1 MWYLI
6 SSPKMKFLMFTMI
19 ILATTQEFYH
29 VFADEEGSGEND
41 GLHFQLFKYL
51 KEWERTSN
59 VLLVG
64 GR

>member
-1 MWYLI
+1 
-6 SSPKMKFLMFTMI
+6 MFNMI

-29 VFADEEGSGEND
+29 VFGDEEGSGEND
-41 GLHFQLFKYL
+41 ELHFQLFKYL